1 MEMNQEREKEAREAW
16 RRLKENQSK
25 RREKL
30 RRDITNIKTI
40 FLFILVIIIFV
51 VFYFLIQL
59 YIKEDT
65 YIKSKRD
72 DLIRIELKDIEQ
84 SKEKSEDK

>member
-1 MEMNQEREKEAREAW
+1 MNQERKKEAREAW

>member
-1 MEMNQEREKEAREAW
+1 MEMNQEREKEVREAW

>member
-1 MEMNQEREKEAREAW
+1 MEMNQERKKEAREAW

>member
-1 MEMNQEREKEAREAW
+1 MEMNKEREKEAREAW

-40 FLFILVIIIFV
+40 FLFILVIIIFI
-51 VFYFLIQL
+51 VFYFLIQFFT
-59 YIKEDT
+59 KEEA
-65 YIKSKRD
+65 YIKSERN
-72 DLIRIELKDIEQ
+72 DLIRIELKDIGQ
-84 SKEKSEDK
+84 GIKKENRK